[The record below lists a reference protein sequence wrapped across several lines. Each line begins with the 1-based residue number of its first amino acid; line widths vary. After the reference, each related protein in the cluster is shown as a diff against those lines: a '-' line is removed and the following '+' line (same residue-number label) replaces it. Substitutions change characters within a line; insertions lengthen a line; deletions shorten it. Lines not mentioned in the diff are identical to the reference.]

1 MQPLKSVGIDVSFH
15 PGYGWSATVKY
26 STMQFA
32 DRQQGI
38 AGKIGTQYIVPDLSQ
53 AIAMTKEA
61 AEAIGVSWETG
72 FPPSI
77 YVAGDGEDPSIPLP
91 SNWQEIIEEQCSR
104 LGWSTPWAI
113 RQPKAE

>member
-38 AGKIGTQYIVPDLSQ
+38 AGKIGTQ
-53 AIAMTKEA
+53 
-61 AEAIGVSWETG
+61 
-72 FPPSI
+72 
-77 YVAGDGEDPSIPLP
+77 
-91 SNWQEIIEEQCSR
+91 
-104 LGWSTPWAI
+104 
-113 RQPKAE
+113 